1 MDRLEIQKLRDLPI
15 EEVAERLGME
25 VKMHKALCPFHDDHH
40 ASLSFSVRRNTY
52 RCFVCGE
59 HGDTISLVMKSLNK
73 TFGEACRW
81 LSDGNG
87 NALALRRCSGEQS
100 SEYGNYRPLTS
111 TPSTLTSNPFDASRY
126 ERYFEHPWLG
136 DEARKFLFEERR
148 LDERVVRWCRLT
160 SWRDRRGVPWLQ
172 IPYYSREGKL
182 IGVQNRNLLKG
193 GQPRFRFPTG
203 SECSIYNLPVLR
215 RLKPGDE
222 LWITEGCSDCWAM
235 LSSGRKA
242 IAIPSATLL
251 KREQLLELTGTGTG
265 TGTKINDNQDNKGQQ
280 NSQSE
285 LKLTFLR
292 SSWCSGASRSPFP
305 LTLNM
310 YPDRDEPG
318 ERLFMQLKELLP
330 SLQHHQLPPD
340 CKDFGEYYVK
350 YCRS

>member
-1 MDRLEIQKLRDLPI
+1 MMDRLEIQKLRDLPI

-52 RCFVCGE
+52 RCFVCGA
-59 HGDTISLVMKSLNK
+59 HGDVIDLVMHRLGKS
-73 TFGEACRW
+73 FPDACRW
-81 LSDGNG
+81 LADEHNIII
-87 NALALRRCSGEQS
+87 
-100 SEYGNYRPLTS
+100 SERKPQELTPPLS
-111 TPSTLTSNPFDASRY
+111 HREGAGVSLFSASRY
-126 ERYFEHPWLG
+126 SRYFEHPWLC

-182 IGVQNRNLLKG
+182 IGVQNRNLVKG

-203 SECSIYNLPVLR
+203 SECSIYNLPVLN

-251 KREQLLELTGTGTG
+251 KREQLLELTGT
-265 TGTKINDNQDNKGQQ
+265 KINDNQDNKGQQ

-285 LKLTFLR
+285 LRLTFLR
-292 SSWCSGASRSPFP
+292 SSWCSGASRSPLT